1 MTAPPGDERALALV
15 GRRLAGRRA
24 FRGPLRRGGD
34 PAGACRLSGYAC
46 VLLGGHPLG
55 GPFTPE
61 CRDHFRREPVQ
72 LFQCHGEPGP
82 SAMLQ
87 TTRSKPG

>member
-34 PAGACRLSGYAC
+34 PAGACHRARNSATVVRSRAGAAETLQLAGRCEVAKSIPSRWRQRDLRPSQLPTGLLS
-46 VLLGGHPLG
+46 
-55 GPFTPE
+55 
-61 CRDHFRREPVQ
+61 R
-72 LFQCHGEPGP
+72 
-82 SAMLQ
+82 
-87 TTRSKPG
+87 